1 MKLLFYTPAFYPS
14 VGGIEAINLI
24 LAEEFSKH
32 GFEVVVITSTPGRRE
47 EDLKFRFSV
56 GRNPSKAVLWK
67 YYKWCD
73 VYFHSVLSLKG
84 AWPLLL
90 RPKRWIAIH
99 HTCCFHSWDKR
110 PTLISRLKWL
120 CSLFAQ
126 NIAVSKAVGEK
137 LGLRSYTVIGNAY
150 DNRLF
155 RCTNLAARSGF
166 CFVGRLVSEKG
177 CMLLLEA
184 YHIYRSRCAK
194 QWPLTIIGEGV
205 EKEKMLAYVR
215 LHGLEDCVFFKGL
228 LTGERLVQ
236 ELNRAQ
242 CLVVPSVCN
251 EAFGIVV
258 LEGMACGCY
267 CLVSD
272 GDGLQEHIGN
282 FGTTFRKGD
291 TNDLAAKLLEQENT
305 QYVPSVK
312 ALGEYLSRFTPEQVS
327 RQYIDFVL
335 NGKNLF

>member
-14 VGGIEAINLI
+14 VGGIETINLI
-24 LAEEFSKH
+24 LAEKFSEH
-32 GFEVVVITSTPGRRE
+32 GFEVVVITPTPGRCE
-47 EDLKFRFSV
+47 EDLKFRFTV
-56 GRNPSKAVLWK
+56 VRNPRKSVLWK

-84 AWPLLL
+84 VWPLLL
-90 RPKRWIAIH
+90 RPKRWIAVH
-99 HTCCFHSWDKR
+99 HTCSFYTWDKK
-110 PTLISRLKWL
+110 PTLISQLKWL

-126 NIAVSKAVGEK
+126 NIVVSKAVGEK
-137 LGLRSYTVIGNAY
+137 LKLRTYTVIGNAY

-155 RCTNLAARSGF
+155 RCTNPAIRSGF

-184 YHIYRSRCAK
+184 YNIYRSRCAK
-194 QWPLTIIGEGV
+194 QWPLVIIGEGA
-205 EKEKMLAYVR
+205 EKEKMQTFVKQY
-215 LHGLEDCVFFKGL
+215 GLEDCVFFKGL
-228 LTGERLVQ
+228 LTGERLAQ
-236 ELNRAQ
+236 ELNRTQ
-242 CLVVPSVCN
+242 CLVVPSVYN

-291 TNDLAAKLLEQENT
+291 VKDLSAKLLELENMSYT
-305 QYVPSVK
+305 PSEDLLEK
-312 ALGEYLSRFTPEQVS
+312 YLARFTPEAVVQKYVDS
-327 RQYIDFVL
+327 ICNR
-335 NGKNLF
+335 

>member
-1 MKLLFYTPAFYPS
+1 MKLLFYTPVFYPS
-14 VGGIEAINLI
+14 VGGIETINML
-24 LAEEFSKH
+24 LAEGFSKQ
-32 GFEVVVITSTPGRRE
+32 GIEVVVITQTPGKQN
-47 EDLKFRFSV
+47 DDSDFSFKII
-56 GRNPSKAVLWK
+56 RTQSKSVLWR

-90 RPKRWIAIH
+90 RPKRWIAVH
-99 HTCCFHSWDKR
+99 HTCYFHAWDRK

-155 RCTNLAARSGF
+155 RCTNPAARSGF

-194 QWPLTIIGEGV
+194 QWPLTIIGEGA

-215 LHGLEDCVFFKGL
+215 RHGLEDCVSFKGL

-236 ELNRAQ
+236 ELNRTQ
-242 CLVVPSVCN
+242 CLVVPSVYN

-258 LEGMACGCY
+258 LEGIACGCY

-291 TNDLAAKLLEQENT
+291 AKDLAAKFLNLEDMSYCSSEN
-305 QYVPSVK
+305 SIS
-312 ALGEYLSRFTPEQVS
+312 EYLAQFTPEVIVQKYMNFICD
-327 RQYIDFVL
+327 Q
-335 NGKNLF
+335 